1 MRQVKILK
9 GGSTEL
15 NQNWNTEIIFGK
27 ILELFCFENTNY
39 IAEDEY
45 DRTKDVPHLVIRYNR
60 IVAALKAFKLYNEKN
75 PISSFIEGK
84 FIEQL
89 DEDTA
94 NEILKSA
101 YGKIVRY
108 APQHEE
114 KILHAIARGMYKHR
128 YNGLAKTLQELFC
141 DLLQYRLSVEKLR
154 RSKGTGIIE
163 SDGGHYIGTLYLLE
177 FSDKELL
184 PIIERLDELILP
196 IMCREEFCIS
206 EQELVS
212 KFGYPNVTD
221 IELMEMTANY
231 QINQKQ

>member
-1 MRQVKILK
+1 
-9 GGSTEL
+9 
-15 NQNWNTEIIFGK
+15 
-27 ILELFCFENTNY
+27 
-39 IAEDEY
+39 
-45 DRTKDVPHLVIRYNR
+45 
-60 IVAALKAFKLYNEKN
+60 
-75 PISSFIEGK
+75 
-84 FIEQL
+84 
-89 DEDTA
+89 
-94 NEILKSA
+94 
-101 YGKIVRY
+101 
-108 APQHEE
+108 
-114 KILHAIARGMYKHR
+114 MYKHR

-184 PIIERLDELILP
+184 PIIEKLDELILP

-231 QINQKQ
+231 HINQKQ